1 MGSRQRLANF
11 SQIRGDRA
19 PLPAPSIAIRFIEQQ
34 AGGAK
39 AIINYYWP
47 ISSHL
52 FFLLLP
58 HRSPFFG
65 FESHSRVIA
74 ILHAVTI
81 VGRGG

>member
-52 FFLLLP
+52 FFTFAPPLA
-58 HRSPFFG
+58 FFG
-65 FESHSRVIA
+65 IAFTCYHYTACSHD
-74 ILHAVTI
+74 
-81 VGRGG
+81 RG

>member
-11 SQIRGDRA
+11 SQIRGDRV
-19 PLPAPSIAIRFIEQQ
+19 PLLAPSPPSGSLSSKR

-52 FFLLLP
+52 FLLLP

-65 FESHSRVIA
+65 FESHSRVIT

-81 VGRGG
+81 VAR